1 MQLEA
6 AYRQR
11 LLRVHDETKKRLD
24 YHLAI
29 SNVLKRVEKQQM
41 FNYILNE
48 TNKAIGTAQEKE
60 MLQACL
66 SQLKSLSKKYAST
79 I

>member
-11 LLRVHDETKKRLD
+11 LVQVHNETKKRLD
-24 YHLAI
+24 YHIAI
-29 SNVLKRVEKQQM
+29 HNVLQRVEKQQM
-41 FNYILNE
+41 VNFILNE
-48 TNKAIGTAQEKE
+48 TNKAIGLAKEKDV
-60 MLQACL
+60 LQACL
-66 SQLKSLSKKYAST
+66 VQLKTLSQKHANT